1 MIHTRDI
8 NIRMI
13 IAVAKRL
20 GDLRDKVVFVGGCAT
35 GLFITDP
42 AMPEV
47 RATQDVDVIVE
58 VASRMA
64 YYRLE
69 DELRLRGFKLDM
81 SENAPVCRWLVDRI
95 KVDIMPTQEEIL
107 GFSNRWYLPAVKN
120 ADQLQLEDD
129 LTIKLVSPPY
139 FLATKIDAFNGRGGG
154 DYLASHDM
162 EDIITILDGRPE
174 IVSEIKSSS
183 DDLKDFLSRT
193 FRAFLANADFRESI
207 PGHLSPD
214 RASQSR
220 LPLLIRRLVEIG
232 EAGICPA
239 TGSDQGK

>member
-1 MIHTRDI
+1 MINNKDI

-13 IAVAKRL
+13 IHVAKRL
-20 GDLRDKVVFVGGCAT
+20 GNLRDKVVFVGGCAT

-58 VASRMA
+58 VTSRME

-69 DELRLRGFKLDM
+69 EELRSRGFKQDL
-81 SENAPVCRWLVDRI
+81 SENAPICRWLVDVI

-107 GFSNRWYLPAVKN
+107 GFSNRWYLPAIKN
-120 ADQLQLEDD
+120 ADHIKLENE

-139 FLATKIDAFNGRGGG
+139 FLATKIDAFKGRGGG
-154 DYLASHDM
+154 DYMASHDM

-174 IVSEIKSSS
+174 IVSEIRSSS
-183 DDLKDFLSRT
+183 DD
-193 FRAFLANADFRESI
+193 
-207 PGHLSPD
+207 
-214 RASQSR
+214 
-220 LPLLIRRLVEIG
+220 
-232 EAGICPA
+232 
-239 TGSDQGK
+239 

>member
-1 MIHTRDI
+1 MIHNRDV

-13 IAVAKRL
+13 IAVAKHL
-20 GDLRDKVVFVGGCAT
+20 GNLRDKVVFVGGCAT

-47 RATQDVDVIVE
+47 RATQDVDVIAE

-69 DELRLRGFKLDM
+69 EELKLRGFKQDI
-81 SENAPVCRWLVDRI
+81 SEDAPVCRWLVDRV

-107 GFSNRWYLPAVKN
+107 GFSNRWYLPAIAN

-129 LTIKLVSPPY
+129 LAIKLVSPPY
-139 FLATKIDAFNGRGGG
+139 FLATKIEAFNGRGGG

-162 EDIITILDGRPE
+162 EDIITLLDGRLE
-174 IVSEIKSSS
+174 IVTEIRNSS
-183 DDLKDFLSRT
+183 DDLKGFLSKT
-193 FRAFLANADFRESI
+193 FRALLANADFRESI

-214 RASQSR
+214 HASQSR
-220 LPLLIRRLVEIG
+220 LPLLIRRLVEI
-232 EAGICPA
+232 A
-239 TGSDQGK
+239 KM

>member
-1 MIHTRDI
+1 MINNKDV

-13 IAVAKRL
+13 IHVAKRL

-35 GLFITDP
+35 GMFITDP

-58 VASRMA
+58 VTSRME

-69 DELRLRGFKLDM
+69 EELRSRGFKQDM
-81 SENAPVCRWLVDRI
+81 SENAPVCRWLVDVI
-95 KVDIMPTQEEIL
+95 KVDIMPTQEDIL
-107 GFSNRWYLPAVKN
+107 GFSNRWYLPAIKN
-120 ADQLQLEDD
+120 ADHIELENE

-139 FLATKIDAFNGRGGG
+139 FLATKIDAFKGRGGG
-154 DYLASHDM
+154 DYMASHDM

-174 IVSEIKSSS
+174 IVSEIRSSS
-183 DDLKDFLSRT
+183 DDLKDYLSKT
-193 FRAFLANADFRESI
+193 FRILLVNDEFLDSI

-214 RASQSR
+214 RASQTR
-220 LPLLIRRLVEIG
+220 LPLLIKRLGEIA
-232 EAGICPA
+232 EI
-239 TGSDQGK
+239 SD

>member
-1 MIHTRDI
+1 MINNKDI

-13 IAVAKRL
+13 IDVAKRL

-58 VASRMA
+58 VASRME

-69 DELRLRGFKLDM
+69 EELRRRGFKQDM
-81 SENAPVCRWLVDRI
+81 SENAPVCRWLVDVI

-107 GFSNRWYLPAVKN
+107 GFSNRWYLPAIKN
-120 ADQLQLEDD
+120 ADLIELENE

-139 FLATKIDAFNGRGGG
+139 FLATKIDAFKGRGGG
-154 DYLASHDM
+154 DYMASHDM

-174 IVSEIKSSS
+174 IVSEIRSSS

-193 FRAFLANADFRESI
+193 FRTLLANNEFRESI

-220 LPLLIRRLVEIG
+220 LSLLIKRLGEIA
-232 EAGICPA
+232 EM
-239 TGSDQGK
+239 SD

>member
-1 MIHTRDI
+1 MIKNKDI

-13 IAVAKRL
+13 IHVAKHL

-35 GLFITDP
+35 GMFITDP
-42 AMPEV
+42 AMPEG

-58 VASRMA
+58 VTSRME
-64 YYRLE
+64 YHRLE
-69 DELRLRGFKLDM
+69 AELRSRGFKQDM
-81 SENAPVCRWLVDRI
+81 SENAPVCRWLVDAI

-107 GFSNRWYLPAVKN
+107 GFSNRWYLPAIKN
-120 ADQLQLEDD
+120 ADLIELEKE

-139 FLATKIDAFNGRGGG
+139 FLATKIDAFKGRGGG
-154 DYLASHDM
+154 DYMASHDM

-174 IVSEIKSSS
+174 IISEIRSSS

-193 FRAFLANADFRESI
+193 FRTLLANDEFLDSI

-214 RASQSR
+214 RASQTR
-220 LPLLIRRLVEIG
+220 LPMLIERLREIA
-232 EAGICPA
+232 EI
-239 TGSDQGK
+239 SD

>member
-1 MIHTRDI
+1 MIHTKDI

-13 IAVAKRL
+13 IDVAKRF

-42 AMPEV
+42 AIPEV

-69 DELRLRGFKLDM
+69 EELRLRGFKQDM
-81 SENAPVCRWLVDRI
+81 SENAPVCRWLVDQI

-107 GFSNRWYLPAVKN
+107 GFSSRWYLPAIKN
-120 ADQLQLEDD
+120 ADQLQLENE

-154 DYLASHDM
+154 DYMASHDM

-174 IVSEIKSSS
+174 IVSEIRGSS

-193 FRAFLANADFRESI
+193 FRSLLANDEFRESI
-207 PGHLSPD
+207 PGHLSAD

-220 LPLLIRRLVEIG
+220 LPLLIKRLGEIA
-232 EAGICPA
+232 EV
-239 TGSDQGK
+239 SD

>member
-1 MIHTRDI
+1 MITTRDI

-13 IAVAKRL
+13 VAVATHL

-69 DELRLRGFKLDM
+69 EELKLRGFKQDM

-95 KVDIMPTQEEIL
+95 KVDVMPTQEEIL
-107 GFSNRWYLPAVKN
+107 GFSNRWYLPAIKTAVPV
-120 ADQLQLEDD
+120 QLKGD
-129 LTIKLVSPPY
+129 LTIRLVTPPY
-139 FLATKIDAFNGRGGG
+139 FLATKIEAFKGRGGG
-154 DYLASHDM
+154 DYMASHDM
-162 EDIITILDGRPE
+162 EDIVTILDGRPE
-174 IVSEIKSSS
+174 IVSEIRSSAE
-183 DDLKDFLSRT
+183 DLKTFLSQT
-193 FRAFLANADFRESI
+193 FKSLLANDEFLDAL

-214 RASQSR
+214 RASQAR
-220 LPLLIRRLVEIG
+220 LPLLIKRLREIT
-232 EAGICPA
+232 EMA
-239 TGSDQGK
+239 D

>member
-1 MIHTRDI
+1 MINNKDI

-13 IAVAKRL
+13 IHVAKRL

-35 GLFITDP
+35 GMFITDP

-58 VASRMA
+58 VTSRME

-69 DELRLRGFKLDM
+69 EELRSRGFKQDL
-81 SENAPVCRWLVDRI
+81 SENAPICRWLVDVI

-107 GFSNRWYLPAVKN
+107 GFSNRWYLPAIKN
-120 ADQLQLEDD
+120 ADHIKLENE

-139 FLATKIDAFNGRGGG
+139 FLATKIDAFKGRGGG
-154 DYLASHDM
+154 DYMASHDM

-174 IVSEIKSSS
+174 IVSEIRSSS

-193 FRAFLANADFRESI
+193 FRILLASDEFLDSI

-214 RASQSR
+214 RASQTR
-220 LPLLIRRLVEIG
+220 LPLLIKRLREIA
-232 EAGICPA
+232 EM
-239 TGSDQGK
+239 SD

>member
-1 MIHTRDI
+1 MINNKDI

-13 IAVAKRL
+13 IHVAKRL
-20 GDLRDKVVFVGGCAT
+20 GNLRDKVVFVGGCAT

-58 VASRMA
+58 VTSRME

-69 DELRLRGFKLDM
+69 EELRSRGFKQDL
-81 SENAPVCRWLVDRI
+81 SENAPICRWLVDVI

-107 GFSNRWYLPAVKN
+107 GFSNRWYLPAIKN
-120 ADQLQLEDD
+120 ADHIKLENE

-139 FLATKIDAFNGRGGG
+139 FLATKIDAFKGRGGG
-154 DYLASHDM
+154 DYMASHDM

-174 IVSEIKSSS
+174 IVSEIRSSS

-193 FRAFLANADFRESI
+193 FRILLASDEFLDSI

-214 RASQSR
+214 RASQTR
-220 LPLLIRRLVEIG
+220 LPLLIKRLGEIA
-232 EAGICPA
+232 EM
-239 TGSDQGK
+239 SD

>member
-8 NIRMI
+8 NIQMI

-35 GLFITDP
+35 GLFLTDP

-58 VASRMA
+58 VVSRMA

-69 DELRLRGFKLDM
+69 EALRLRGFKQDM
-81 SENAPVCRWLVDRI
+81 CENAPVCRWLIDRI

-107 GFSNRWYLPAVKN
+107 GFSNRWYLPAIQN
-120 ADQLQLEDD
+120 ATPLQLEDD

-139 FLATKIDAFNGRGGG
+139 FLATKIEAFNGRGGG

-174 IVSEIKSSS
+174 IVKEIRGSA

-193 FRAFLANADFRESI
+193 FRAFLANAEFRESI

-220 LPLLIRRLVEIG
+220 LPLLIKRLGEIA
-232 EAGICPA
+232 EM
-239 TGSDQGK
+239 TN